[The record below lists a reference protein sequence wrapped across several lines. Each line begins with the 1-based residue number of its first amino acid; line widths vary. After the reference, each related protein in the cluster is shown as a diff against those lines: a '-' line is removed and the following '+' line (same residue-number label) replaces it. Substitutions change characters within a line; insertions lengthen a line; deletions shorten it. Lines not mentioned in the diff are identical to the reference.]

1 MEKELDAS
9 VIAGKALKMSESEAR
24 ARFGPE
30 LVVASLGALVKGGA
44 GDDVK
49 IRLLYDGTHGVQVN
63 ERIRVRDRDRMPS
76 APDLKR
82 VLHEVH

>member
-1 MEKELDAS
+1 MLRLS
-9 VIAGKALKMSESEAR
+9 LGRPLRCQSQR
-24 ARFGPE
+24 
-30 LVVASLGALVKGGA
+30 LVLGLGLISWSRRSGALVKDGA